1 MKKRDLERAIRE
13 RLEREF
19 PNEEI
24 VFKHKFAGMYQTW
37 AEVEGAPRVKQC
49 LPMYYFAP
57 ACCAPKSI
65 ESLANDVAIS
75 VGCNATTKDA
85 VKGKVQVSRGVADG
99 TV

>member
-37 AEVEGAPRVKQC
+37 AEIEGAGVLCPKVHRV
-49 LPMYYFAP
+49 AR
-57 ACCAPKSI
+57 
-65 ESLANDVAIS
+65 ER
-75 VGCNATTKDA
+75 
-85 VKGKVQVSRGVADG
+85 RGDICG
-99 TV
+99 L

>member
-1 MKKRDLERAIRE
+1 
-13 RLEREF
+13 
-19 PNEEI
+19 
-24 VFKHKFAGMYQTW
+24 
-37 AEVEGAPRVKQC
+37 
-49 LPMYYFAP
+49 MYYFAP
-57 ACCAPKSI
+57 ACCALKSI

>member
-1 MKKRDLERAIRE
+1 MGD
-13 RLEREF
+13 
-19 PNEEI
+19 
-24 VFKHKFAGMYQTW
+24 
-37 AEVEGAPRVKQC
+37 VEGAPRVKQC

-57 ACCAPKSI
+57 ACCALKSI

>member
-37 AEVEGAPRVKQC
+37 AEIGRCRRGAQGEAVPPDVLLRAGVLCPKVHRV
-49 LPMYYFAP
+49 AR
-57 ACCAPKSI
+57 
-65 ESLANDVAIS
+65 ER
-75 VGCNATTKDA
+75 
-85 VKGKVQVSRGVADG
+85 RGDICG
-99 TV
+99 L

>member
-37 AEVEGAPRVKQC
+37 AEIEGAP
-49 LPMYYFAP
+49 
-57 ACCAPKSI
+57 
-65 ESLANDVAIS
+65 
-75 VGCNATTKDA
+75 
-85 VKGKVQVSRGVADG
+85 
-99 TV
+99 